1 MSEKIFTAIT
11 FFQKKKDIT
20 LYRAT
25 DGQRRYLL
33 KSIITKDAAVKQAF
47 YDEYETLSTLRHP
60 SIPSYYWLEE
70 DYLLPGKQTGALTL
84 CMEDCSRPA
93 PEAPL
98 SMKALCHILAKT
110 GNVLSYLLA
119 HGVLYTDLNPSNLI
133 IYRKAEQ
140 PTPSFSH
147 ADGLLLSSHP
157 EHNDLINIRE
167 THTKADL
174 SVTLVD
180 YTYCYYFLRNPHP
193 LYPLRFSYDVSPKL
207 KGQQFLIQAL
217 TYLLYDLLEAN
228 HIEELSSP
236 VYQLLETGRNP
247 SDELSLDD
255 FTAML
260 RHCGYPD

>member
-70 DYLLPGKQTGALTL
+70 DYLLPDKQTGALTL

-133 IYRKAEQ
+133 IYR
-140 PTPSFSH
+140 
-147 ADGLLLSSHP
+147 
-157 EHNDLINIRE
+157 E
-167 THTKADL
+167 THTEADL

-180 YTYCYYFLRNPHP
+180 YTYCYYCLRNPHA

-247 SDELSLDD
+247 SEELSLDD
-255 FTAML
+255 YTAML
-260 RHCGYPD
+260 RHCGDSD